1 LFRKGLRTSTTLLSP
16 EEEQALYEKGLK
28 LVAKNEVH
36 WVAKLVELH
45 TLAKK
50 RYEKKQQQKRRLEP
64 VEEVVTGGTVTR
76 PRRELRPGGRGL

>member
-1 LFRKGLRTSTTLLSP
+1 M
-16 EEEQALYEKGLK
+16 
-28 LVAKNEVH
+28 
-36 WVAKLVELH
+36 AKLVELH